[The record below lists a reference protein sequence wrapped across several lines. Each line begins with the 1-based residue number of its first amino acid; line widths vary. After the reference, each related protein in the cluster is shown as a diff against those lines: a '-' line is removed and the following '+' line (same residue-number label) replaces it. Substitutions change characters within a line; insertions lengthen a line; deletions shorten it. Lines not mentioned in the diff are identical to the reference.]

1 MKRALITGVLGQDG
15 RYLAEYL
22 HLLNYEIH
30 GITKSLN
37 STALLDLQSKV
48 PNIVIHQLDI
58 SDTAKVGELLRL
70 IEPDEIY
77 NLAGFSSVHKSW
89 KFPDQAKL
97 INEVA
102 FSGILNC
109 VKEGSHK
116 ENLRNVRIYQASSSE
131 LFGLSKISPQN
142 EETPYSPSS
151 PYGFAKLAAHEAA
164 IEARLE
170 HGLFVST
177 GILYNHES
185 PYRSPEFVTRK
196 ISIAVA
202 RISQGEDVL
211 LKLGD
216 IEGRRDWGFAGDYVI
231 AMWKMLQ
238 QKVPETYVIST
249 GVSTSVRD
257 LIDVAF
263 NHIGVE
269 DWGRYV
275 VFDSLENRPVDPV
288 NLVGDSAKAKFELG
302 WMPETPIE
310 HVMRVMV
317 DSDIKLLNVEKV

>member
-37 STALLDLQSKV
+37 SRAFLDLQSKV
-48 PNIVIHQLDI
+48 PNVVIHQLDI
-58 SDTAKVGELLRL
+58 SNTDRVAELVRL

-77 NLAGFSSVHKSW
+77 NLAGFSSVQKSW
-89 KFPDQAKL
+89 KFPEQAKL

-102 FSGILNC
+102 FSGILDC
-109 VKEGSHK
+109 VKEISHK
-116 ENLRNVRIYQASSSE
+116 EKSKEIKIYQASSSE

-142 EETPYSPSS
+142 EDTPYNPSS
-151 PYGFAKLAAHEAA
+151 PYGFSKLAAHEAA
-164 IEARLE
+164 LEARIE

-185 PYRSPEFVTRK
+185 PYRSQEFVSRK
-196 ISIAVA
+196 ISMAVA
-202 RISQGEDVL
+202 RISRGEDVS

-216 IEGRRDWGFAGDYVI
+216 IQGRRDWGFAGDYVI

-238 QKVPETYVIST
+238 LEVPETFVIST

-257 LIDVAF
+257 LIDIAF
-263 NHIGVE
+263 HHIGVE
-269 DWGRYV
+269 DWSRHV
-275 VFDSLENRPVDPV
+275 VHDSLENRPIDPV
-288 NLVGDSAKAKFELG
+288 NLVGDSSKAKLTLG
-302 WMPETPIE
+302 WNAQTPIE
-310 HVMRVMV
+310 EVMRVMV
-317 DSDIKLLNVEKV
+317 DADIKLLNTEIA